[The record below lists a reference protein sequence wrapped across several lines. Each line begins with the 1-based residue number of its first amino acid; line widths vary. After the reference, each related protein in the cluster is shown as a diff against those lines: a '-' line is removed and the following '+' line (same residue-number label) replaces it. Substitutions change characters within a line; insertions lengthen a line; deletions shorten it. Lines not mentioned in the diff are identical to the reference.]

1 MTRRHRRNTAIRSL
15 RLLDQLACLL
25 PLQFIEQG
33 RRRVRCFLHPF
44 PKLFLG
50 AAKNLRVCYGAILIV
65 DGIVMRYA
73 LGCDWRRC
81 SPTTLPRSH
90 HLLLHL
96 PLVHASLRRRQ
107 RPPVHTSVGTRRHAC
122 SLTIIQSRLV
132 PADPLQRKPKR
143 RPTELWSL
151 CDVTLPGAQ
160 ARRSTLGVLPPE
172 QPQATDVA
180 VALFTMAFAWQSSLS
195 CIVGCGAVLPMLVP
209 CYPQFH
215 FSNCPLGDYNDNFA

>member
-1 MTRRHRRNTAIRSL
+1 MKIWRGKRKRAAIVTRRHRRNTAIGSL

-33 RRRVRCFLHPF
+33 RRRVSFLHPF

-50 AAKNLRVCYGAILIV
+50 AAKYLRVRYGAILIV

-81 SPTTLPRSH
+81 SPTTPRSH

-96 PLVHASLRRRQ
+96 PLVHAPLRRRQ

-122 SLTIIQSRLV
+122 RLTIIQSRLG
-132 PADPLQRKPKR
+132 PANPLQRKPKR
-143 RPTELWSL
+143 RPTELWL
-151 CDVTLPGAQ
+151 QCDVTLPGAR
-160 ARRSTLGVLPPE
+160 ADRCSGYCHPNSRKPWFWTVVYNGLRMATYALLHFHWDVL
-172 QPQATDVA
+172 
-180 VALFTMAFAWQSSLS
+180 
-195 CIVGCGAVLPMLVP
+195 LPVLVP
-209 CYPQFH
+209 CYPGKW
-215 FSNCPLGDYNDNFA
+215 N